1 MIYSGKNEKEIIVTF
16 HRSFFPKIRI
26 KISLNWQVFWL
37 ASLFAAFPSRLAWT
51 VAEIAK
57 NYEKAYSCGYSSG
70 FAPDSLL
77 FHLGLLPN
85 RNQFAGKCMVKIVLL

>member
-1 MIYSGKNEKEIIVTF
+1 MIYSGRNEKEIIVTF

-70 FAPDSLL
+70 FAPDSLFVRVSSNQL
-77 FHLGLLPN
+77 
-85 RNQFAGKCMVKIVLL
+85 RNQFSGKSRK